1 MWIYSQPD
9 IFMKLD
15 RRVESMANLQ
25 IKGMDD
31 ELYANLKDLATSENR
46 SISQQVLFLLK
57 LYLGRKH
64 QFQKI
69 KTPAQILLEL
79 SGSWEDAKSPEN
91 IIKNLKNNRTNSQKL
106 SKGF

>member
-1 MWIYSQPD
+1 MKKAYF
-9 IFMKLD
+9 FMKMN

-31 ELYANLKDLATSENR
+31 ELYASLKDLAASENR
-46 SISQQVLFLLK
+46 SLSQQVLFLLK

-69 KTPAQILLEL
+69 KTPAQVMLEL
-79 SGSWEDAKSPEN
+79 AGSWEDVRSSEN
-91 IIKNLKNNRTNSQKL
+91 IIKDLKNDRINSQKL